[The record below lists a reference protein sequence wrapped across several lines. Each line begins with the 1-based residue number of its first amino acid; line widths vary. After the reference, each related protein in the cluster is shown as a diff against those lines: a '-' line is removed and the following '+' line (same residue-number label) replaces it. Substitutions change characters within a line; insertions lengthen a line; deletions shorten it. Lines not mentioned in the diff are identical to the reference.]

1 VDAAAETGT
10 YAQRERDGR
19 WVVDDEEV
27 RETDGSVEDRLT
39 ARQVGKN
46 ATWDV
51 SGPRIIGP
59 TRGDQAH
66 PPSPLWVVAFH
77 PSLSLLLSSLLILP
91 PTSHSSSA

>member
-39 ARQVGKN
+39 ARQVGKD
-46 ATWDV
+46 A
-51 SGPRIIGP
+51 G
-59 TRGDQAH
+59 
-66 PPSPLWVVAFH
+66 
-77 PSLSLLLSSLLILP
+77 
-91 PTSHSSSA
+91 